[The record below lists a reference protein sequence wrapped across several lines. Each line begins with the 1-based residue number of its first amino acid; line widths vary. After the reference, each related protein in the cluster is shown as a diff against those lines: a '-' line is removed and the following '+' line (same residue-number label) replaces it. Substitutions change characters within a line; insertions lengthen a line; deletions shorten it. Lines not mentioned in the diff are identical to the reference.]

1 MKCTAYRHKKMLMV
15 FLILRDDIN
24 PSDVPN
30 EIIRDYDMDNKWKA
44 FDTEDASPISLNPDE
59 AVDQLKADGWYV
71 NRGAFVTT
79 ETVIQGNI
87 PNK

>member
-24 PSDVPN
+24 LSDVPD
-30 EIIRDYDMDNKWKA
+30 EIIRDYDMDNKWKG
-44 FDTEDASPISLNPDE
+44 FDAEDASPISLNPDE
-59 AVDQLKADGWYV
+59 AVDKLKADGWYV
-71 NRGAFVTT
+71 NRSAFVTT